1 MGMVIVTGSTGKA
14 HVTSIDD
21 AIRNGN
27 VGHVDDNCVF
37 DVYEKFNAVIRT
49 ANLVR
54 VKSGYGMLKGRYFKI
69 EENDYE
75 DLIIDNG
82 EQGKK
87 RCDIISARYSM
98 SQQTGNEKIELVV
111 LQGDFGSDY
120 VRPSTIDGTP
130 NTLDTEAKTTDFPLY
145 EVHVNGLTL
154 ESITPLFTVLPDGG
168 RVGTLENTLDTH
180 LTTNDPHRI
189 AFNTDA
195 IPTNQFSNDNFLVS
209 GESLKSIFEKLACT
223 IRRVLSHVSD
233 MGNPHRVGGDQLS
246 RVVPI
251 SKGGTGATTAAQAL
265 ENLGVPST
273 VAQSATKTYVDNKI
287 SELQT
292 SFQDGVESIRS
303 AFTDVGYTLPSNP
316 TPNDVATGVRNIGDR
331 TITFSKQVTL
341 HAYGKNTVSKVALD
355 PTADSYQLVG
365 LYYASGDCVYAGA
378 NISKVQNSDRYQVN
392 GGMTVR
398 VNGYI
403 DPTVATEI
411 AIQTG
416 NNEHSMAE
424 FEVTYTINTNLAT

>member
-1 MGMVIVTGSTGKA
+1 MGMVIVTGSTGTA

-27 VGHVDDNCVF
+27 VGHVNANCVF
-37 DVYEKFNAVIRT
+37 DVYEKFNAVVRT

-111 LQGDFGSDY
+111 LQGNLGSDY
-120 VRPSTIDGTP
+120 VRPSVIDGTP

-189 AFNTDA
+189 EFNPNAIAAFD
-195 IPTNQFSNDNFLVS
+195 PTACFLQS
-209 GESLKSIFEKLACT
+209 KDSFKTIFEKVQCT
-223 IRRVLSHVSD
+223 IKTFFNHISNH
-233 MGNPHRVGGDQLS
+233 GNPHRVGGDQLES
-246 RVVPI
+246 VVPI

-273 VAQSATKTYVDNKI
+273 VAQSATKTYVDNAIEELREDTMDALGNTVQVQSVNKVINFIKDDTTAII
-287 SELQT
+287 SL
-292 SFQDGVESIRS
+292 
-303 AFTDVGYTLPSNP
+303 
-316 TPNDVATGVRNIGDR
+316 
-331 TITFSKQVTL
+331 
-341 HAYGKNTVSKVALD
+341 GKNATTIPIAAKVDSITDIASNVKV
-355 PTADSYQLVG
+355 TATIQYEQSGTNYLKLTLEGGKFTRTGSSNVG
-365 LYYASGDCVYAGA
+365 LTILYV
-378 NISKVQNSDRYQVN
+378 
-392 GGMTVR
+392 
-398 VNGYI
+398 
-403 DPTVATEI
+403 
-411 AIQTG
+411 G
-416 NNEHSMAE
+416 NFS
-424 FEVTYTINTNLAT
+424 